1 MKDRRVHSDFKRHV
15 NTKAI
20 ARDLRI
26 EKIIPEAVETSI
38 KTSQSSDEANDF
50 LFEHL
55 RSQATLEGL
64 RGLCSIMKGAKGYQ
78 QMQRFGKELEAKLEE
93 VR

>member
-1 MKDRRVHSDFKRHV
+1 MDATAV
-15 NTKAI
+15 
-20 ARDLRI
+20 ARQTRS
-26 EKIIPEAVETSI
+26 KGIIPEAVETQINGS
-38 KTSQSSDEANDF
+38 KSTDEANDI

-64 RGLCSIMKGAKGYQ
+64 RGLCSIMKDAKGYQ

>member
-1 MKDRRVHSDFKRHV
+1 MDA
-15 NTKAI
+15 KAV
-20 ARDLRI
+20 ARQARSK
-26 EKIIPEAVETSI
+26 KIIPEAV
-38 KTSQSSDEANDF
+38 KTRINDSQSSDEANDI

-64 RGLCSIMKGAKGYQ
+64 RRLCSIMKEAEGYE
-78 QMQRFGKELEAKLEE
+78 QMQKFGRKLEAKLEE